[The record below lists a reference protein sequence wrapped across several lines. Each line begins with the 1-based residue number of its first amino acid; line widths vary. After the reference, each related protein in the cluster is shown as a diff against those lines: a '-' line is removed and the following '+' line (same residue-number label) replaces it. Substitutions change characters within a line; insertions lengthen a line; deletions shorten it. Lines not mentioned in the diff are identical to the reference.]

1 MQRPWG
7 KIDPLVR
14 GIARSSS
21 VGECGEVGTGD
32 VELLSSGCLPGVYME
47 MAEQPVGASGLE
59 FRVDKEA
66 GIAGLISISC
76 AELCGWMR
84 SPSC

>member
-7 KIDPLVR
+7 KTDPLVC

-21 VGECGEVGTGD
+21 VGECGEVGTRD
-32 VELLSSGCLPGVYME
+32 VELLSSGCLPGVYRKMV
-47 MAEQPVGASGLE
+47 EQPLGAGRLE
-59 FRVDKEA
+59 FRVDMEA

-76 AELCGWMR
+76 ARLCGWM
-84 SPSC
+84 